1 MPRKSFPAHQSSI
14 PQPHQPSNTDTQLTH
29 PNPLRFQSTLQPAPH
44 MTPGPAVEEE
54 GNQRRSQAL
63 TVADNGWEHLLP
75 WMDDSGIQYGTM
87 EGALD

>member
-1 MPRKSFPAHQSSI
+1 
-14 PQPHQPSNTDTQLTH
+14 
-29 PNPLRFQSTLQPAPH
+29 

-63 TVADNGWEHLLP
+63 TMADNGWEHLLP